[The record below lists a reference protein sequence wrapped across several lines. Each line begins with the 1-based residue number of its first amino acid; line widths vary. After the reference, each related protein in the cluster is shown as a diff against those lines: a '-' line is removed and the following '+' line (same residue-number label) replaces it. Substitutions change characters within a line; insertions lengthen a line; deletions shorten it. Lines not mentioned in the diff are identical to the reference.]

1 MSLDDRFSGWLDG
14 ELDAEEKAAVEAEI
28 AADPVV
34 ATEVESLRAVRLLL
48 RTQGHL
54 AVRPAAVEHLIA
66 GVEIA
71 TRDRGVVAAPAV
83 VSLRPRRRVPLLA
96 AVAASFV
103 LVVSVIGG
111 VGGASTLPAVG
122 DLIARHD
129 AAAAVMTGEGTGA
142 EHDDMPVMGEVMGET
157 MEMMSVHRA
166 DGVAHAVY
174 AAVDGSAVSVFRQD
188 GDFDAE
194 LMAADLGGDV
204 GEMDGHDMWSADLEA
219 RHVAVLDGEGYVWI
233 LVSDVDVDPMADLM
247 PDMLDELPTRA
258 PSITERVRSVVRA
271 VVEPFEIRG

>member
-14 ELDAEEKAAVEAEI
+14 ELDAEEEAAVEAEI
-28 AADPVV
+28 AADPAV
-34 ATEVESLRAVRLLL
+34 AAEVESLRAVRSLL
-48 RTQGHL
+48 RAQGHL

-66 GVEIA
+66 EVA
-71 TRDRGVVAAPAV
+71 TRDRGVVAATDV
-83 VSLRPRRRVPLLA
+83 ISLHPRRRVPLLA
-96 AVAASFV
+96 AAVASFA

-122 DLIARHD
+122 DLITRHD

-142 EHDDMPVMGEVMGET
+142 EHDDMPAMGET
-157 MEMMSVHRA
+157 MEMMSVDRA

-247 PDMLDELPTRA
+247 PGMLDELPTRA
-258 PSITERVRSVVRA
+258 PSITERVRSVVSA